1 MVSNPTAVKPANTE
15 LALVPLLGIIVPDMR
30 TKLLKTSPARVLF
43 GDTRR
48 RILGLL
54 FRRMDEEFHLRDLA
68 RTAGVSPG
76 AAHRELG
83 LLKSAGLVARR
94 QQGRQVYFRANRDS
108 PVFPE
113 LKGLLAKLSTVPSGR
128 PPDSVLRLLWDVD
141 RSKVDVR
148 QHQRFL
154 IARVLDYGDPETVRW
169 LRRTYGDEALLEVV
183 DSGAALSPRTAGF
196 WRALLRPDRTDHAS

>member
-1 MVSNPTAVKPANTE
+1 
-15 LALVPLLGIIVPDMR
+15 MR
-30 TKLLKTSPARVLF
+30 TEAREASPARVLF
-43 GDTRR
+43 GETRR
-48 RILGLL
+48 RILDLL
-54 FRRMDEEFHLRDLA
+54 FRRVDEEFHLRDLA

-76 AAHRELG
+76 AAHRELS
-83 LLKSAGLVARR
+83 LLKSAGFVARR
-94 QQGRQVYFRANRDS
+94 KQGHQVYFRANRES
-108 PVFPE
+108 PVFSE
-113 LKGLLAKLSTVPSGR
+113 LKRLLAKISAVPTGR

-141 RSKVDVR
+141 RSKVDIR

-196 WRALLRPDRTDHAS
+196 WRALLRPGRTGHAS